1 MYKAPRGT
9 ADILPEEQ
17 PYWRFVE
24 AHASALCEQY
34 GYQRIDTPV
43 FEESDL
49 FARSVGGATD
59 VIEKETYS
67 FADRSGDWMTL
78 RPEGT
83 AAVCRAYLEHG
94 MRVLPQPVRLYS
106 VLVPMFRYDRPQAGR
121 QRQFHQINVEAIGSE
136 DASLDAEIIEL
147 AWRFFAGLGLRDLEL
162 VVNSIGDRG
171 TRASYVEALRGH
183 YHPQLESLC
192 SDCKSRFRTNPLRLL
207 DCEKP
212 SCQPYLAD
220 APRSVDYLTGDSR
233 KHWDD
238 LTGYLRTLGLDYTV
252 DHRLVRGLDY
262 YSRTVFEIQPPVEG
276 AQSTLGGG
284 GRYDGLI
291 EQLGGR
297 PTPGIGFACGVERV
311 ILNLKRQGVEPS
323 RAEGLDAVVAYVGEP
338 AKEAAVTL
346 ASKLRAAGVQAV
358 LAPAGRSL
366 KAQMRYAGSLAAA
379 HVLVLGEDELAQGTV
394 TVRDMAGGEQRQIPL
409 DDAPA
414 AVSRSS

>member
-24 AHASALCEQY
+24 ARASELCEQY

-43 FEESDL
+43 FEESEL
-49 FARSVGGATD
+49 FARSVGNATD

-94 MRVLPQPVRLYS
+94 MHVLPQPVRLYS
-106 VLVPMFRYDRPQAGR
+106 VRVPMFRYDRPQAGR
-121 QRQFHQINVEAIGSE
+121 WRQFHQINVEAIGNQ

-147 AWRFFAGLGLRDLEL
+147 AWRFFAELGLRDLDL
-162 VVNSIGDRG
+162 VINSIGDKD
-171 TRASYVEALRGH
+171 TRVAYVEALRSY
-183 YHPQLESLC
+183 YHPHLEGLC
-192 SDCKSRFRTNPLRLL
+192 ADCKTRFRANPLRLL
-207 DCEKP
+207 DCKKQP
-212 SCQPYLAD
+212 CQPYLAEP
-220 APRSVDYLTGDSR
+220 PRSVDYLTGDSKR
-233 KHWDD
+233 HWEE
-238 LTGYLRTLGLDYTV
+238 LTGYLTKLGLDFIV

-297 PTPGIGFACGVERV
+297 PTPGVGFACGVERV
-311 ILNLKRQGVEPS
+311 ILNLKRQGIEPPPN
-323 RAEGLDAVVAYVGEP
+323 GNLDAVVAYVGDP
-338 AKEAAVTL
+338 AKEAAVKL
-346 ASKLRAAGVQAV
+346 ASKLRAAGLQTV

-366 KAQMRYAGSLAAA
+366 KAQMRYAGSLDAA
-379 HVLVLGEDELAQGTV
+379 HVLVLGEDELAEGTV
-394 TVRDMAGGEQRQIPL
+394 TVRNMAGGEQRQVPL
-409 DDAPA
+409 DEAPS
-414 AVSRSS
+414 AVARSS